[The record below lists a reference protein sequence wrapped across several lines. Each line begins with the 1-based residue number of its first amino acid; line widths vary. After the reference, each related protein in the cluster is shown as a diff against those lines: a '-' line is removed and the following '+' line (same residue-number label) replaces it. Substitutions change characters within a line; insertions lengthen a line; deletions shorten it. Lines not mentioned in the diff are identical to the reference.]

1 MQAPIGQVVA
11 NALRPVGL
19 FLLKV
24 FVSLWIAVRWL
35 VVHLVV
41 LLIAVFPLLV
51 RLLWLAI
58 RALAGIVVFA
68 IQLFVRLFL
77 SIFQI

>member
-11 NALRPVGL
+11 NAFRPVGL